1 MPINRLIQNIR
12 EGINLRIYGKK
23 NRAIQILRI
32 LRVTIA
38 AGLLGLLIYHY
49 GFPQTGARQ
58 EWISYLVRG
67 SFYFFIFSYLI
78 RLFFEFK
85 PLEFLKQ
92 NKWEGLLL
100 LALGTEG
107 LLSLIFKR
115 PLFQQWFD
123 TSTSGYFIFL
133 QMVLLFIVLIEVGK
147 LSQRI
152 GGLNMKPALLFFL
165 SFVILIA
172 IGTGLLLLPE
182 MTTDPANFSWLDAI
196 FTAVSASCVTGLIVV
211 DTASAFTLKGKC
223 VILLL
228 FQLGGLNIISFAS
241 FFGVFLRKGVGI
253 RANSM
258 IKDFM
263 SYDSLASTSSML
275 KRVIIFALT
284 IELMGIILVYISWD
298 PGVYFPSNA
307 NRWFHSVFHAI
318 SAFTNAGFST
328 FGDGL
333 FTEHVRYSYVTH
345 IILALLI
352 IAGGI
357 GIPVINDLLDR
368 QRMQQRLLY
377 PWKRLE
383 VNTRLVIYT
392 TTILIVGGMFALFAL
407 EAANP
412 SQYGEGGLYHHNAFG
427 QAVTTFF
434 QSVTLRTGGFNTMD
448 FGAMGT
454 PVLLIFILL
463 MFIGASPGGTGGGV
477 KTTTFALVL
486 FSAFATIRGKRSV
499 QIFRS
504 TISSD
509 LMYKAF
515 SIFLFTVSG
524 IFIGIFA
531 LSITDPDIP
540 LIQLIFEEVSAFATV
555 GLSTGITSDLSTG
568 GKVVLMLS
576 MLIGRVGVLTVA
588 LMVSR
593 KTSSNNYKYP
603 DAYVMLG

>member
-1 MPINRLIQNIR
+1 MPLNRLIQNIR

-23 NRAIQILRI
+23 NRAIQLLRI

-38 AGLLGLLIYHY
+38 ATLLGVLIYHY
-49 GFPQTGARQ
+49 GFPQNAESQ

-67 SFYFFIFSYLI
+67 SFYFFIFSYLV
-78 RLFFEFK
+78 RLFFEFR
-85 PLEFLKQ
+85 PQEFLSQ

-107 LLSLIFKR
+107 LLSLLLNR

-123 TSTSGYFIFL
+123 TTASGYFIFL
-133 QMVLLFIVLIEVGK
+133 QIVLLSIVLIEVGK
-147 LSQRI
+147 LSQRL
-152 GGLNMKPALLFFL
+152 GALNIKPALLFFL
-165 SFVILIA
+165 SFVTLITF
-172 IGTGLLLLPE
+172 GTGLLLLPE
-182 MTTDPANFSWLDAI
+182 MTTTPGSFSWIDAL
-196 FTAVSASCVTGLIVV
+196 FTSVSASCVTGLIVV

-223 VILLL
+223 IILLL
-228 FQLGGLNIISFAS
+228 FQLGGLNVISFAS
-241 FFGVFLRKGVGI
+241 FFGIFLRKGVGI

-263 SYDSLASTSSML
+263 SYDSLASTSNML
-275 KRVIIFALT
+275 KRVIVFALS
-284 IELMGIILVYISWD
+284 IELIGILFVYISWD
-298 PGVYFPSNA
+298 PSIEFSSNA

-328 FGDGL
+328 FSDGMYA
-333 FTEHVRYSYVTH
+333 EEVRYSYITH
-345 IILALLI
+345 VILALLI

-357 GIPVINDLLDR
+357 GIPVINDILNR
-368 QRMQQRLLY
+368 RRMQQRLLY

-383 VNTRLVIYT
+383 VNTRIVLYMSALL
-392 TTILIVGGMFALFAL
+392 TIAAMVALYVL
-407 EAANP
+407 ELGNP
-412 SQYGEGGLYHHNAFG
+412 LQYGEGGLYHHTAFG
-427 QAVTTFF
+427 QVATLFF
-434 QSVTLRTGGFNTMD
+434 QSAAPRSGGFSSLD
-448 FGAMGT
+448 FGSIGT
-454 PVLLIFILL
+454 PTLIIFTLL

-477 KTTTFALVL
+477 KTTTFSLVL

-499 QIFRS
+499 QVFKS
-504 TISSD
+504 TISND

-531 LSITDPDIP
+531 LTITDPDIP
-540 LIQLIFEEVSAFATV
+540 LINLIFEEVSAFATV
-555 GLSTGITSDLSTG
+555 GLSTGITPELSAG
-568 GKVVLMLS
+568 GKIVLMLS
-576 MLIGRVGVLTVA
+576 MIIGRVGVLTVA